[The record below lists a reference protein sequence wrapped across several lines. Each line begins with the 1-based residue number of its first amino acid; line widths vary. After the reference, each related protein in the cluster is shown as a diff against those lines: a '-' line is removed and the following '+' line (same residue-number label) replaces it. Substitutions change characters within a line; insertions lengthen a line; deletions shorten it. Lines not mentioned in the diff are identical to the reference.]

1 MIYTLDEIK
10 KRVFPVIQK
19 YNIPAM
25 YLFGPYARGEATEE
39 SDLDFLVDTAGTS
52 LTSLLALG
60 ALYCDLEEVFR
71 KSIDLITV
79 RSVMQNV
86 ETESERSFRDT
97 VIRERV
103 KLYDVA

>member
-25 YLFGPYARGEATEE
+25 YLFGSYARGEATEE
-39 SDLDFLVDTAGTS
+39 SDLDFLVDTTGTN

-60 ALYCDLEEVFR
+60 ALYCDLEEVFH
-71 KSIDLITV
+71 KEIDLITV
-79 RSVMQNV
+79 RSCLQNV
-86 ETESERSFRDT
+86 VTESDRSFRDT
-97 VIRERV
+97 VMRERV